1 MDDNIENPDQS
12 SQPPQPAGETSVEQ
26 DKDARKW
33 AMFAHLSAFAGIIGI
48 PFGSILGPLILW
60 LIKKDDFSYVN
71 RQGKEALNF
80 QISMTLY
87 ALAATPLLCL
97 AGLAAI
103 VWAALAIIDIV
114 FVIIAAINANDGKDY
129 RYPLTFRFVK

>member
-1 MDDNIENPDQS
+1 MDDNIENPEQS
-12 SQPPQPAGETSVEQ
+12 SQPPQPAEETSVEQ

-33 AMFAHLSAFAGIIGI
+33 AMFTHLSAFAGIIGI
-48 PFGSILGPLILW
+48 PFGWLLGPLILW

-87 ALAATPLLCL
+87 ALAATPLLCI
-97 AGLAAI
+97 GLAVVI
-103 VWAALAIIDIV
+103 WPALAILDIV
-114 FVIIAAINANDGKDY
+114 FVIIAAIRANDGKDY
-129 RYPLTFRFVK
+129 QYPITIRFVK

>member
-1 MDDNIENPDQS
+1 MDDNIETPDQS
-12 SQPPQPAGETSVEQ
+12 SQPPQPAGETSVEP
-26 DKDARKW
+26 DKEARKW
-33 AMFAHLSAFAGIIGI
+33 AMFTHLSAFAGIIGI
-48 PFGSILGPLILW
+48 PFGWVLGPLILW

-87 ALAATPLLCL
+87 ALVAAPLICL

-103 VWAALAIIDIV
+103 VWAALAIMDIV
-114 FVIIAAINANDGKDY
+114 FVIIAAVNANDGKDY
-129 RYPLTFRFVK
+129 EYPLTIRFVK